1 MKLKY
6 KKMVIIATV
15 VAMALGFVTLIFL
28 DNDNGTNSAED
39 ARLDLNKNEEINK
52 LIKNYFAAKKTVN
65 LESLSELVSDANRIP
80 KERYTIMAGY
90 VEDYKDFNC
99 YVIKNDESDA
109 YRVYVKYSMKLKNID
124 SWVPCLT
131 TYYIKVTSDGK
142 YVIYLSALDEVEEEF
157 IDAADKNVEIIK
169 LKEEVKKGLN
179 AVLEKD
185 GAFKQ
190 FYQKM
195 EKEISA
201 ATDSKPAG
209 NSASAPASAPAAS
222 ASPAASSSPAASPSP
237 AVSASSVASS
247 SPAVPASPVASSS
260 PAA

>member
-28 DNDNGTNSAED
+28 DNDNGTNNVED
-39 ARLDLNKNEEINK
+39 ARLDLNKNEDINK

-80 KERYTIMAGY
+80 KDRYTIMAGY

-99 YVIKNDESDA
+99 YVIKNEQSDA

-142 YVIYLSALDEVEEEF
+142 YVIYLSALDQVEEEF
-157 IDAADKNVEIIK
+157 IDAADKNMEIIK

-179 AVLEKD
+179 EVLEKD

-201 ATDSKPAG
+201 SADSKPVS
-209 NSASAPASAPAAS
+209 NSASPVAS
-222 ASPAASSSPAASPSP
+222 ASPATSASAPAASPSP
-237 AVSASSVASS
+237 AVSAS
-247 SPAVPASPVASSS
+247 PVASAS

>member
-39 ARLDLNKNEEINK
+39 ASLDLNKNEEINK
-52 LIKNYFAAKKTVN
+52 LIENYFTAKKTVN
-65 LESLSELVSDANRIP
+65 LETMSELVSDANRIP

-99 YVIKNDESDA
+99 YVIKNEQSDA
-109 YRVYVKYSMKLKNID
+109 YRVYVKYNMKLKNID

-131 TYYIKVTSDGK
+131 TYYVKVTSDGK
-142 YVIYLSALDEVEEEF
+142 YVIYLSALDQVEEEF
-157 IDAADKNVEIIK
+157 IDSADKNAEIIK
-169 LKEEVKKGLN
+169 LKEEVKKSLN
-179 AVLEKD
+179 EILEKD

-201 ATDSKPAG
+201 ASASSSPG
-209 NSASAPASAPAAS
+209 ASAPASASASAASPTVAAS
-222 ASPAASSSPAASPSP
+222 ASPAA
-237 AVSASSVASS
+237 
-247 SPAVPASPVASSS
+247 
-260 PAA
+260 